1 MKYNQNIFVAGHNGM
16 VGSAIQRRLKKLGFK
31 NIFTANR
38 SELDLRDQAGV
49 DDFFKKNNI
58 EVVYNC
64 AAKVGGIMGNKNFP
78 ADFIIDNLSIQNNI
92 LNACIKNNI
101 SKYIFLGSCCIYP
114 KFCEQPMQEKHL
126 LTGELEPTNEPY
138 AVAKI
143 AGIISCQAAYKQYGL
158 KSICPMP
165 INLYGTGD
173 NLHPENSHIIPGLMR
188 RIHFAKQNN
197 DSKCTVWGSGKV
209 LREYMHVDDC
219 ADGIIFLN
227 DKFEKG
233 EIVNIAPGTELST
246 RETAEKIAEVVGFEG
261 KLVQDTT
268 KPDGTMR
275 KLASSSI
282 MNDLGWKPSID
293 FEDGLKKTYEEFK
306 KEIQTEKWSKIG

>member
-1 MKYNQNIFVAGHNGM
+1 MI
-16 VGSAIQRRLKKLGFK
+16 
-31 NIFTANR
+31 
-38 SELDLRDQAGV
+38 
-49 DDFFKKNNI
+49 
-58 EVVYNC
+58 
-64 AAKVGGIMGNKNFP
+64 
-78 ADFIIDNLSIQNNI
+78 LSV
-92 LNACIKNNI
+92 
-101 SKYIFLGSCCIYP
+101 
-114 KFCEQPMQEKHL
+114 HL
-126 LTGELEPTNEPY
+126 
-138 AVAKI
+138 
-143 AGIISCQAAYKQYGL
+143 
-158 KSICPMP
+158 
-165 INLYGTGD
+165 
-173 NLHPENSHIIPGLMR
+173 
-188 RIHFAKQNN
+188 
-197 DSKCTVWGSGKV
+197 GSGKV

>member
-1 MKYNQNIFVAGHNGM
+1 
-16 VGSAIQRRLKKLGFK
+16 
-31 NIFTANR
+31 
-38 SELDLRDQAGV
+38 
-49 DDFFKKNNI
+49 
-58 EVVYNC
+58 
-64 AAKVGGIMGNKNFP
+64 
-78 ADFIIDNLSIQNNI
+78 
-92 LNACIKNNI
+92 
-101 SKYIFLGSCCIYP
+101 
-114 KFCEQPMQEKHL
+114 
-126 LTGELEPTNEPY
+126 
-138 AVAKI
+138 
-143 AGIISCQAAYKQYGL
+143 
-158 KSICPMP
+158 
-165 INLYGTGD
+165 
-173 NLHPENSHIIPGLMR
+173 
-188 RIHFAKQNN
+188 
-197 DSKCTVWGSGKV
+197 
-209 LREYMHVDDC
+209 MHVVDC

-246 RETAEKIAEVVGFEG
+246 RETAEKITEVVGFEG